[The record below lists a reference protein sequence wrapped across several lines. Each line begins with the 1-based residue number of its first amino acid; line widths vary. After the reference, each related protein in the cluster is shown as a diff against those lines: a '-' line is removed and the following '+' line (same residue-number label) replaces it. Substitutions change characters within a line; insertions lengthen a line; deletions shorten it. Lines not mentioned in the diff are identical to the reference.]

1 MGVELL
7 KLVKNIIAP
16 KSDDSTSSA
25 TQNAMKTAPTTSAE
39 QSASVFTEEN
49 YNNNSSTTVI
59 LSSDYRDYE
68 RESWTDNY
76 TLEKD
81 DSANMETIMNKTFG
95 AKSVDNMTEGEI
107 NTVMQSIVD
116 NNRWMMED
124 INSTYLKTQ
133 VTQDI
138 IDTLYPDGVPDG
150 VDENTIVNYVED
162 IVNNN
167 EKYTS
172 NTQELTEEEQQL
184 KEIAQKVQNDKYDK
198 FDENVR
204 TSQIP
209 PEIIAATEFCAPE
222 DIEDSVEIFVPDLN
236 TLKANGTNIDEQLS
250 NTVVFEAGNKS
261 LTFDDISEMDEQQ
274 AKQYIQNVI
283 AENYGLGK
291 IAEDGTFKYGS
302 YNGNGEFIE
311 SEVQDNGN
319 GNADL
324 TDSYAGI
331 AILTAI
337 AKEEGNNDMMSGI
350 DEDPS
355 AIIDK
360 LYQSIKDGN
369 NVYCPDT
376 EMNVLYDSTKNELE
390 KGSEKLLL
398 AREGNSGT
406 ITYIHAKEDSI
417 IADSEGNLTGENIL
431 SAYDFNGKTLAQ
443 IGANPK
449 TGDAELVLSAMGQ
462 IMSNNPSMQQTFE
475 DGFTSSDLEDTP
487 ENRVTYFLEQDF
499 SGLASQNGGEI
510 VLENIQ
516 YIVGS
521 NKPAPTP
528 KVEDTPTSVTE
539 PPVTE
544 PPVTEPPV
552 TEPPVTEPPVTEPPV
567 TEPPVTEPPVTEP
580 PVTEPPV
587 TEPPV
592 TEPPVTEP
600 PVTDPPPTEEPI
612 VCPDPPDV
620 TPSDTPLPSD
630 TSDLKDPSETP
641 SEAPTEAPTEDPDIP
656 QTTTCPPIGTEDG
669 SLDGDND
676 TNNNQGNF
684 NDEVVIP
691 QEPTSPPQTDD
702 DTPPQETTCP
712 TVGTETGSSSGTNST
727 DNNQGNFGNVQG
739 GGEQQSQPQGGGE
752 QQSQP
757 QGGGEQQSQP
767 QGGGEQQSQPQGGGE
782 QQSQPQGGGEQ
793 QNHTQNDCGPMPD
806 VEQKEENL

>member
-39 QSASVFTEEN
+39 QSASVFTEEGLNQN

-76 TLEKD
+76 TLNYTLNK
-81 DSANMETIMNKTFG
+81 SANMETIMNG
-95 AKSVDNMTEGEI
+95 AFDSKSVNNMTEGEI

-116 NNRWMMED
+116 NNRWMMKD
-124 INSTYLKTQ
+124 INSTYLKAQ
-133 VTQDI
+133 VAQDI
-138 IDTLYPDGVPDG
+138 IDTLYPDGIPDG
-150 VDENTIVNYVED
+150 VDEDTVVNYVED

-184 KEIAQKVQNDKYDK
+184 KEIAQKVQNDEYDK

-204 TSQIP
+204 VSQIP
-209 PEIIAATEFCAPE
+209 PEIIAATEFNIPE
-222 DIEDSVEIFVPDLN
+222 EIEDPVKIFVPDLN
-236 TLKANGTNIDEQLS
+236 TLKANGTRVDEQLS

-283 AENYGLGK
+283 AENYGLGR
-291 IAEDGTFKYGS
+291 IAEDGTFEYGS
-302 YNGNGEFIE
+302 YNGNGVFIK
-311 SEVQDNGN
+311 SETQDNGN
-319 GNADL
+319 NNADL
-324 TDSYAGI
+324 ADSYAGI

-337 AKEEGNNDMMSGI
+337 AKEEGNNDMMAGI

-360 LYQSIKDGN
+360 LYQGIKDGN
-369 NVYCPDT
+369 NLYCPDT

-462 IMSNNPSMQQTFE
+462 IMSNNPSMQQTFK
-475 DGFTSSDLEDTP
+475 DSFSASGLDDTA
-487 ENRVTYFLEQDF
+487 ENRVAHFMSQDF
-499 SGLASQNGGEI
+499 STLANNNGGEI

-528 KVEDTPTSVTE
+528 KVEDTPTPVTEPPITEPPVTEPPVTEPPVTEPPVTEPPVTEPPITE

-567 TEPPVTEPPVTEP
+567 TEPPVTEPPITEKP
-580 PVTEPPV
+580 A
-587 TEPPV
+587 
-592 TEPPVTEP
+592 
-600 PVTDPPPTEEPI
+600 

-630 TSDLKDPSETP
+630 TPDLKDPSETP
-641 SEAPTEAPTEDPDIP
+641 SETPTEAPTEDPDIP

-676 TNNNQGNF
+676 TN
-684 NDEVVIP
+684 
-691 QEPTSPPQTDD
+691 
-702 DTPPQETTCP
+702 
-712 TVGTETGSSSGTNST
+712 
-727 DNNQGNFGNVQG
+727 NNQGNFGNVQG

-793 QNHTQNDCGPMPD
+793 QSHTQNDCGPMPD